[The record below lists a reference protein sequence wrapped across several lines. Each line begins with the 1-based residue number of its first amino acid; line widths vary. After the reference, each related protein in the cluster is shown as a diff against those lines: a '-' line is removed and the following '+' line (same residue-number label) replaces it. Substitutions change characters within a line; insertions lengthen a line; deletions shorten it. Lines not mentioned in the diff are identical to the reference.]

1 MTMITVLTMCALLA
15 YTISNALAPKFA
27 KGGHPL
33 NIASFG
39 AITCILNIASFGAI
53 TCILTGITLIVVPP
67 IASGILLRG

>member
-1 MTMITVLTMCALLA
+1 MCALLA
-15 YTISNALAPKFA
+15 YTVSNALAPKFA

-39 AITCILNIASFGAI
+39 AITCIL
-53 TCILTGITLIVVPP
+53 TGFNLVIVPP